1 MREKYNNLINSLK
14 EKGKI
19 CIAFSG
25 GVDSTFL
32 LKVAQNVLGENV
44 LAITVRSSM
53 YPDRELKESKEF
65 CKSLKI
71 KHIFLD
77 ANEYS
82 VPEFVANSK
91 DRCYFCKKGIFSKV
105 KVLILLQMEV
115 I

>member
-53 YPDRELKESKEF
+53 YPDRELKESK
-65 CKSLKI
+65 
-71 KHIFLD
+71 
-77 ANEYS
+77 
-82 VPEFVANSK
+82 
-91 DRCYFCKKGIFSKV
+91 
-105 KVLILLQMEV
+105 
-115 I
+115 